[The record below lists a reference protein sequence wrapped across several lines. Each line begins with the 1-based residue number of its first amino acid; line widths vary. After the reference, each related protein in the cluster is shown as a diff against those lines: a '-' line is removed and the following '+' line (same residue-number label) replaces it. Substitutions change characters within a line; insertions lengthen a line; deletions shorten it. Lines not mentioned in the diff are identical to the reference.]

1 MSLFFTFGLHSSDVV
16 VFWNIKLK
24 KLVLFEAQIIILKLC
39 HFVECISKT
48 EYNAKS
54 LIEPHYLTCINK
66 NHGSNSPFSS
76 FFVFY
81 PNKNLKASSTLLA
94 STILIFKFSV
104 DMPFRLF
111 AGIIIYSNPNF
122 SASDIL
128 CSSLVT

>member
-66 NHGSNSPFSS
+66 NHGSNSPFFILFRFLSKQKS
-76 FFVFY
+76 ESIFHFACFY
-81 PNKNLKASSTLLA
+81 Y
-94 STILIFKFSV
+94 F
-104 DMPFRLF
+104 
-111 AGIIIYSNPNF
+111 
-122 SASDIL
+122 DI
-128 CSSLVT
+128 